1 MAFIPDYRYVKAS
14 IEDVSVDLKDKYLGA
29 LREAVA
35 SKSGEFC
42 QMLNHADVQECV
54 DIVNSDVVN
63 GANMELIDAI
73 QAVNRSVH

>member
-1 MAFIPDYRYVKAS
+1 M
-14 IEDVSVDLKDKYLGA
+14 SVDLKDKYLEA

-35 SKSGEFC
+35 SKSDDFC

-54 DIVNSDVVN
+54 DIVNGDVVN

-73 QAVNRSVH
+73 QAVNRSDH

>member
-1 MAFIPDYRYVKAS
+1 M
-14 IEDVSVDLKDKYLGA
+14 SVDLKDKYLGA

-35 SKSGEFC
+35 SKSGEFG